1 MKDILNNALNMLKG
15 LWEKISFTQRVLIGG
30 AALAVMG
37 MFIGLML
44 WLNQTEYDVL
54 YANIGKEDANR
65 VIQTLE
71 KEQVPFHLEQEGRVI
86 MVPADRVHQLRIA
99 IAGQN
104 ILTGQGIGFE
114 IFDELKVGQT
124 DFVQQLNYRRAL
136 EGELGRTIMQFPS
149 VDNARVHLVIPRRS
163 LFIEEMQSPSA
174 SVLLKLAP
182 KAEMK
187 HEDVMAIINL
197 VTLSVAGLEK
207 DRVSVADTMGNV
219 LFEPD
224 QQSSL
229 FGMSKTQLEHKQAV
243 QKNLERRIEELL
255 MPILG
260 PEHVIAKV
268 NAELDFSQTTIR
280 RELFDPEKTVVRSEQ
295 RSEESTQGQGNIG
308 GGVPDPN
315 FRGDGFSGSSSN
327 QSGNRE
333 QRTTN
338 FEINRE
344 EYNIVSNV
352 GGIDR
357 LTVAVVVDGLYTTNA
372 EGKKV
377 FSPRS
382 DEEIARIR
390 ELVANAVGFN
400 SARGDTIEVSS
411 MSFGTNSLEGE
422 TKDPID
428 AIIGDYVARF
438 GKPLMNVLLVFLF
451 LLLVVRP
458 VVLALIRPKVEG
470 KMLEGLEGLPQPEE
484 MLAIEEAKEA
494 AMELEAAELSAGLEG
509 FEEVKAHALQLSEQ
523 NMDQALLILKGWLYD
538 GKKAALPAR

>member
-1 MKDILNNALNMLKG
+1 MNDILNNALNVVKEFWG
-15 LWEKISFTQRVLIGG
+15 KITFTQRVFMGG
-30 AALAVMG
+30 AALVVIA
-37 MFIGLML
+37 MFIGLMF
-44 WLNQTEYDVL
+44 WLNQTEFDVL

-65 VIQTLE
+65 VIQRLE
-71 KEQVPFHLEQEGRVI
+71 KEQVPFRLEQEGRVI
-86 MVPADRVHQLRIA
+86 LVPKDRVHQLRIA

-136 EGELGRTIMQFPS
+136 EGELARTIMQFPS
-149 VDNARVHLVIPRRS
+149 VENARVHLVIPRRS
-163 LFIEEMQSPSA
+163 LFIEEQQSPSA

-182 KAEMK
+182 KVEMK
-187 HEDVMAIINL
+187 QEDIMAVINL
-197 VTLSVAGLEK
+197 VTLSVAGLDK
-207 DRVSVADTMGNV
+207 DHVSVADTMGNV

-224 QQSSL
+224 QQTSL
-229 FGMSKTQLEHKQAV
+229 FGLSRTQLEHRQAV

-255 MPILG
+255 IPILG
-260 PEHVIAKV
+260 PDHIIAKV
-268 NAELDFSQTTIR
+268 NAELDFSQKTIR
-280 RELFDPEKTVVRSEQ
+280 RELFDPERTVVRSEQ

-315 FRGDGFSGSSSN
+315 FRGDGFSGSTST

-338 FEINRE
+338 YEINRE

-352 GGIDR
+352 GGIER
-357 LTVAVVVDGLYTTNA
+357 LSVAVVVDGLYTTNPD
-372 EGKKV
+372 GKKV
-377 FSPRS
+377 FTPRP

-390 ELVANAVGFN
+390 DLVANAVGFN
-400 SARGDTIEVSS
+400 SSRGDTIEVSS
-411 MSFGTNSLEGE
+411 MSFGMNSLEAE
-422 TKDPID
+422 IKDPFD
-428 AIIGDYVARF
+428 AVIADYAMRF
-438 GKPLMNVLLVFLF
+438 GKPLMNMVLVFLF
-451 LLLVVRP
+451 LILVVRP

-494 AMELEAAELSAGLEG
+494 AMELEASELSMSIEGL
-509 FEEVKAHALQLSEQ
+509 EEVKAHALQLSEQ
-523 NMDQALLILKGWLYD
+523 NMDQALLILKGWLYESN
-538 GKKAALPAR
+538 KPALAR